1 MKRRIGDTDLEVFP
15 LALGGNTFG
24 WTSSEA
30 ESFAVLDA
38 FVAAGGNFIDTADVY
53 SAWAPGNRGG
63 ESEVILGRWLKA
75 RKNRDRVV
83 IGTKVGQLAGSAGL
97 APRTIRAAAEASLR
111 RLQVDTVDL
120 YYAHI
125 DDRATPLADSLGAF
139 DALVQEGKVRYLA
152 ASQYTASRLEEA
164 LAISKQ
170 NGLARYVALQT
181 HYSLVHREDYEGALA
196 AVCARENV
204 SCIPFWALAKG
215 FLTGKYRAGRQVES
229 ARQEGA
235 SAFLDAR
242 GLRVLNALDAVGA
255 ARGAPVAAVSLAW
268 LLAQEAVAVALA
280 SARVAAQL
288 EDLLPAATL
297 ELTAEDLRQLTEAS
311 ASAA

>member
-38 FVAAGGNFIDTADVY
+38 FVAAGGNLIDTADVY

-139 DALVQEGKVRYLA
+139 DALVREGKVRYLA
-152 ASQYTASRLEEA
+152 ASQYTAPRLEEA

-242 GLRVLNALDAVGA
+242 GLRVLNALDAIGA

-268 LLAQEAVAVALA
+268 LLAQEAVAVPLA

>member
-38 FVAAGGNFIDTADVY
+38 FVAAGGNLIDTADVY

-196 AVCARENV
+196 AFCARENV

>member
-152 ASQYTASRLEEA
+152 ASQYTAPRLEEA

-242 GLRVLNALDAVGA
+242 GLRVLNALDAIGA

>member
-38 FVAAGGNFIDTADVY
+38 FVAAGGNLIDTADVY

-152 ASQYTASRLEEA
+152 ASQYTAPRLEEA

>member
-139 DALVQEGKVRYLA
+139 DALVREGKVRYLA
-152 ASQYTASRLEEA
+152 ASQYTAPRLEEA
-164 LAISKQ
+164 LAISQQ

-268 LLAQEAVAVALA
+268 LLAQEAVAVPLA